1 MHPIDWI
8 LVVFS
13 LALVL
18 AFALYTRRFV
28 KSVADFLAAGRCAGR
43 YLLANARGEADSGLA
58 NTMAKFEQIL
68 VAGFVL
74 NFWEKIQ
81 VPILLIVAISG
92 FVVYR
97 FRETRALTLAQF
109 LEMRYSRRYRTFMG
123 GLAFVSGIL
132 NYGVFPAV
140 SARFFIYFLNL
151 PQSVHL
157 AGFELSTFALIMLA
171 YLSFTVFM
179 VTIGGQ
185 VTLMVT
191 DCIEGLLS
199 HLIYIATVVAVF
211 FVVSWRQIVDVMSSG
226 GPGHSGIN
234 PFDASGVEDFNFWF
248 VVMYTMNLVY
258 QTMALQNRQGFNAA
272 ARTPHESRMGFVL
285 GNWRTYARLLMI
297 LVLGACAIT
306 FLKHPDFAGSAGSIN
321 AEINS
326 ISDPYIQKQMTVPV
340 ALSHLLPIGIK
351 GLFCAMMIMGLF
363 AGDSGHMH
371 SWGSIFVQDVVL
383 PLRKRPLSPKQ
394 HIWALR
400 AAVVGVAA
408 FAFFFSLWFKQTQY
422 LALWWVLT
430 AMLFVGGA
438 GVAII
443 GGLYWTRGTT
453 HAAWAGQ
460 ITGSVVAMIGVLL
473 TNASIWARLSLEI
486 GPTLRRAYRV
496 QLPVKFWFNGMQI
509 AFIAA
514 CLSILVYVV
523 VSILTCRRPFD
534 LDRLLHRGAYALP
547 GEGRKPPTSLRER
560 LRLHN
565 LLQFDSN
572 FTLADKLA
580 SGGIFAWALLLLG
593 INLVVS
599 VWNLAFHQWPITWWS
614 RYWLVCGVG
623 LPFLIAVGTLVWFGV
638 GCTRDLFA
646 FFAALR
652 TMTRDVTDDGRVTE
666 HQDMA
671 GEPERRDLPS
681 RPKPASA
688 STASD
693 AGSGTSDGLSDSTA
707 ATSPAT

>member
-1 MHPIDWI
+1 MHLIDWI
-8 LVVFS
+8 LVSAS
-13 LALVL
+13 LTVVL

-81 VPILLIVAISG
+81 IPLLLIVAISG

-109 LEMRYSRRYRTFMG
+109 LEQRYSRRYRTFMG

-140 SARFFIYFLNL
+140 SARFFIYFLQL

-157 AGFELSTFALIMLA
+157 VGFQISTFALIMLA
-171 YLSFTVFM
+171 YLSFTVFI

-185 VTLMVT
+185 VTMMVT
-191 DCIEGLLS
+191 DCVEGLLS
-199 HLIYIATVVAVF
+199 HLIYVATVVAVF
-211 FVVSWRQIVDVMSSG
+211 FVVSWRQIVDVMSAGS
-226 GPGHSGIN
+226 PGHSGMN

-248 VVMYTMNLVY
+248 VVMYSLNMVY

-285 GNWRTYARLLMI
+285 GNWRTYARMLMI

-306 FLKHPDFAGSAGSIN
+306 FLKHPDFAGSAVSIN

-326 ISDPYIQKQMTVPV
+326 IADPYLQKQMTVPV

-363 AGDSGHMH
+363 AGDSGHVH
-371 SWGSIFVQDVVL
+371 SWGSIFVQDVIL
-383 PLRKRPLSPKQ
+383 PLRKRPLSPRQ
-394 HIWALR
+394 HIWLLR

-408 FAFFFSLWFKQTQY
+408 FAFVFSLLFKQTQY
-422 LALWWVLT
+422 LQLWWVLS

-443 GGLYWTRGTT
+443 SGLYWSRGTT
-453 HAAWAGQ
+453 QAAWAGQ
-460 ITGSVVAMIGVLL
+460 ITGSAVAMVGVLL
-473 TNASIWARLSLEI
+473 TSGSIWDWISGLA
-486 GPTLRRAYRV
+486 GPWFERRYGV
-496 QLPVKFWFNGMQI
+496 VLPGKFWFNGMQI

-514 CLSILVYVV
+514 CAAIFVYVI
-523 VSILTCRRPFD
+523 VSLLTCRQPFN
-534 LDRLLHRGAYALP
+534 LDRLLYRGAYALP
-547 GEGRKPPTSLRER
+547 GEGTKPPTRLRER
-560 LRLHN
+560 LRPEN
-565 LLQFDSN
+565 LLQFDAN
-572 FTLADKLA
+572 FTFTDKLA
-580 SGGIFAWALLLLG
+580 SVGIFAWAILLLA

-599 VWNLAFHQWPITWWS
+599 AWNLAFHQWPITWWS
-614 RYWLVCGVG
+614 HYWLVFGVG
-623 LPFLIAVGTLVWFGV
+623 LPFVVAVGTLAWFGV
-638 GCTRDLFA
+638 GCTRDIFS

-652 TMTRDVTDDGRVTE
+652 TLKRDHTDDGHVTRPAA
-666 HQDMA
+666 D
-671 GEPERRDLPS
+671 EPVLADEAAEPIVPTVPS
-681 RPKPASA
+681 AKHEAISPDPLDVPAVAAIVRP
-688 STASD
+688 
-693 AGSGTSDGLSDSTA
+693 
-707 ATSPAT
+707 